1 MMYSIIPGG
10 VDPWLMVGGLALA
23 LLVVLMA
30 AAVAYPALTL
40 YRRALRED
48 ESAQLK
54 VQVNTMADEVMRLQK
69 LVDQQQ
75 GEISKLQVEITKLR
89 ASQRGVL
96 EMAKKLSLQIEGAGH
111 TPIVDVDKLGEL
123 LP

>member
-96 EMAKKLSLQIEGAGH
+96 KNQPLAALAVATFLLQPKPCAV
-111 TPIVDVDKLGEL
+111 TWPTR
-123 LP
+123 